1 MGGPLS
7 AVKVFTQIWSS
18 QVHSLNCEPSFSV
31 FTAFC
36 TRFCPHSASKHVS
49 SRMTSSFTERQRR
62 SIARASKAEHRFIA
76 AVSPSRGLNDSLE
89 KLGRFGSQVFIPPP
103 FSMLKADGFGST
115 ESTPQHPQ
123 HVTLEK
129 AVSGESFDQPW
140 RCIDIAF
147 SNSSGFLIEPEQ
159 NSEFSQKAAG
169 ALVTNL
175 NTSFWGIGHRW
186 RMEHSLQRKRAYHF
200 S

>member
-1 MGGPLS
+1 
-7 AVKVFTQIWSS
+7 
-18 QVHSLNCEPSFSV
+18 
-31 FTAFC
+31 
-36 TRFCPHSASKHVS
+36 
-49 SRMTSSFTERQRR
+49 
-62 SIARASKAEHRFIA
+62 
-76 AVSPSRGLNDSLE
+76 
-89 KLGRFGSQVFIPPP
+89 
-103 FSMLKADGFGST
+103 MLKADGFGST

-175 NTSFWGIGHRW
+175 NTSF
-186 RMEHSLQRKRAYHF
+186 
-200 S
+200 